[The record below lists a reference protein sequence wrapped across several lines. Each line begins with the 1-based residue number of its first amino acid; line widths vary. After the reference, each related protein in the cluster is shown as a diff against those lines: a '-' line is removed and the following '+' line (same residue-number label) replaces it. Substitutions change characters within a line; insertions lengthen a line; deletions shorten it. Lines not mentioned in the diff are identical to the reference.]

1 MPNERL
7 VRWYVTV
14 GLVDPPLSRRGR
26 VARYGRRH
34 LLQLVAVKRRQA
46 EGRSLAEIQAELAG
60 ATDEALAA
68 VARVPDTQPA
78 PDVLPAAPARFWTR
92 SAAQRDPAAAE
103 EPGEQN
109 PAAEEPG
116 EQNPGARGAIRRE
129 QNPGVEEPGQSRES
143 GRGRSPG
150 QRGWPGLAAAAGAGR
165 ALSAAD
171 GDPADR
177 GRRLVHGIRLAPGV
191 TLLLEGAA
199 REPGPED
206 VTAILNA
213 ARALLAELASR
224 RLREPGPEHPADV
237 PGPPPEV
244 GQPPREPD
252 MTTEIAPLEGAHAAE
267 PDAGLGTLATS
278 RGNLPL
284 DAVDVRAAI
293 AGTSAR
299 VELTQ
304 EFRNPFDVPL
314 EATYIFPLPDR
325 AAVTEMRMECAGHVV
340 AGVLR
345 ERARA
350 RRRVRP
356 GDRGGT
362 QGGDRR
368 GGPAGCVHDAG
379 RQHRS
384 RRAGHGPAGA
394 GPAAAVLRR

>member
-1 MPNERL
+1 VPNERL

-68 VARVPDTQPA
+68 VARIPDTQPA

-92 SAAQRDPAAAE
+92 SAAQRGPAAAE
-103 EPGEQN
+103 EPGERSPGGEKPGEQD
-109 PAAEEPG
+109 PAAQEPG
-116 EQNPGARGAIRRE
+116 ERGPGA
-129 QNPGVEEPGQSRES
+129 EEAGE
-143 GRGRSPG
+143 RSPAG
-150 QRGWPGLAAAAGAGR
+150 EEAGERDMVAAAGAGR

-171 GDPADR
+171 GDAVER
-177 GRRLVHGIRLAPGV
+177 GPSRLVRGVRLASGV

-244 GQPPREPD
+244 G
-252 MTTEIAPLEGAHAAE
+252 
-267 PDAGLGTLATS
+267 S
-278 RGNLPL
+278 R
-284 DAVDVRAAI
+284 
-293 AGTSAR
+293 T
-299 VELTQ
+299 
-304 EFRNPFDVPL
+304 
-314 EATYIFPLPDR
+314 
-325 AAVTEMRMECAGHVV
+325 
-340 AGVLR
+340 
-345 ERARA
+345 
-350 RRRVRP
+350 
-356 GDRGGT
+356 
-362 QGGDRR
+362 
-368 GGPAGCVHDAG
+368 
-379 RQHRS
+379 
-384 RRAGHGPAGA
+384 
-394 GPAAAVLRR
+394 

>member
-1 MPNERL
+1 MAEPWTILELAELAADALAAAQPSGASAGAPAPARANGRVRDVPNERL

-68 VARVPDTQPA
+68 VARIPDTQPA

-92 SAAQRDPAAAE
+92 SAAQRGPAAAE
-103 EPGEQN
+103 EAGERS
-109 PAAEEPG
+109 PAAEEAG
-116 EQNPGARGAIRRE
+116 ERDL
-129 QNPGVEEPGQSRES
+129 V
-143 GRGRSPG
+143 
-150 QRGWPGLAAAAGAGR
+150 AAAGVGR

-171 GDPADR
+171 GDAVDR
-177 GRRLVHGIRLAPGV
+177 GPSRLVRGVRLASGV

-244 GQPPREPD
+244 G
-252 MTTEIAPLEGAHAAE
+252 
-267 PDAGLGTLATS
+267 S
-278 RGNLPL
+278 R
-284 DAVDVRAAI
+284 
-293 AGTSAR
+293 T
-299 VELTQ
+299 
-304 EFRNPFDVPL
+304 
-314 EATYIFPLPDR
+314 
-325 AAVTEMRMECAGHVV
+325 
-340 AGVLR
+340 
-345 ERARA
+345 
-350 RRRVRP
+350 
-356 GDRGGT
+356 
-362 QGGDRR
+362 
-368 GGPAGCVHDAG
+368 
-379 RQHRS
+379 
-384 RRAGHGPAGA
+384 
-394 GPAAAVLRR
+394 